1 MTVQKFP
8 FYNVTTKT
16 KPFGLVFLYLADA
29 QTVLRSNAQPVFIL
43 KKTAARG
50 QPLLI
55 CYCFNYD
62 LPAVQSSSETS

>member
-16 KPFGLVFLYLADA
+16 KPFGWVFLYPADA

-43 KKTAARG
+43 KKRLPWKAAAFD
-50 QPLLI
+50 LL
-55 CYCFNYD
+55 
-62 LPAVQSSSETS
+62 LLQL